1 MQTVNLPDRNSET
14 YNYWFQ
20 NIHDVR
26 WNNYNRTEFEESRDA
41 LTWEN
46 EEFMDWINSGMPLNN
61 IVSGIH
67 LIGYTDRDRDR
78 DRDVSLSLPEQII
91 NLPNLTFI
99 GIQNSGLTT
108 LPNSIGQLTH
118 LKLLDIKDSNLNI
131 LPESIGQLTN
141 LLSLKLINTK
151 LTTLP
156 QSIGQLSSL
165 YELNI
170 NGSPIKV
177 LPPSIGQLN
186 NLDVLNIINTKITKL
201 PEELMNI
208 TGHRVTVKFI
218 GTPLSN
224 AVDNPRTFNKL
235 KTFPA
240 NFKFIPFV
248 RNETYVQPEEEDI
261 LTEAIPQETYVPP
274 TVAPAVPQGPPRE
287 TLKTKQASINPQE
300 TALDVI
306 MSDEDTVAN
315 FIENKYK
322 IFIVKTNSNLIYY
335 AVNGEILLDQLNK
348 DNNIY
353 YKCNKYLIRS
363 DPHKLMSTTLI
374 TGLQGFVYIEDFT
387 NAINSSNNYFMLE
400 QNDGNKNIIVMPKR
414 GDCKDARAGLY
425 DITIIEPSF
434 ASSSSSSSSSEQI
447 NVDDSEPKR
456 RKLNNEGGGGKK
468 RKTRKTNT
476 KKTKTKKTKTRKTKT
491 RKTKRRYH

>member
-20 NIHDVR
+20 NIEDFR
-26 WNNYNRTEFEESRDA
+26 WNNYNRTEFEVSRDA
-41 LTWEN
+41 LTWKK
-46 EEFMDWINSGMPLNN
+46 EEFMNWINNGMPLNN

-67 LIGYTDRDRDR
+67 LIGYTDR

-99 GIQNSGLTT
+99 GIENSGLTT

-118 LKLLDIKDSNLNI
+118 LKILDIKDSNLNI

-170 NGSPIKV
+170 KGSPIKV

-224 AVDNPRTFNKL
+224 VVDNPRNFNKL

-240 NFKFIPFV
+240 NFKFIPSV
-248 RNETYVQPEEEDI
+248 RNVTYVQPEEEDI

-315 FIENKYK
+315 FIKNKYK

-353 YKCNKYLIRS
+353 YKCNQNLIKS
-363 DPHKLMSTTLI
+363 DPHTLMSTTLI

-400 QNDGNKNIIVMPKR
+400 QKDENKNIMAMPKR
-414 GDCKDARAGLY
+414 GVCTDARAGLY

-456 RKLNNEGGGGKK
+456 RKLNNEGTDFGGGKK
-468 RKTRKTNT
+468 RKTRKTKT
-476 KKTKTKKTKTRKTKT
+476 RKTKKTKT